1 MPPVAALSYALAP
14 FLSPRAGLVVAAL
27 FAVLLVHLLM
37 RPKRFY
43 MVRHGETL
51 ANAAHLKQGATG
63 GLSEKGKAQAAKVG
77 GALKGLGITRI
88 LSSDF
93 ERARQT
99 ALIVNES
106 LHARIRYS
114 PLLAERRNPSSII
127 GKSTHDPAVER
138 IIEQLDLS
146 YHDDDFRLADEE
158 NFLDQKARAK
168 KCLRYLA
175 RHGAR
180 ANCVVTH
187 HAFLKMLIAVAL
199 YRDRLHA
206 GDFVKLSFFNWSDNA
221 GISILE
227 YAPWHR
233 FSSTRGWR
241 VVSFNELVPE

>member
-1 MPPVAALSYALAP
+1 MPPALSYALAP
-14 FLSPRAGLVVAAL
+14 FLSPTAGLVIAAL
-27 FAVLLVHLLM
+27 FAALLVHLLM
-37 RPKRFY
+37 RPRLYY

-77 GALKGLGITRI
+77 KALKGLGIGRI

-93 ERARQT
+93 ERARET
-99 ALIVNES
+99 AAIVNQS
-106 LHARIRYS
+106 LHTRIRYT
-114 PLLAERRNPSSII
+114 PLLEERRNPSFIV
-127 GKSTHDPAVER
+127 GKWTHDPAVEHAV
-138 IIEQLDLS
+138 EQLDLS

-168 KCLRYLA
+168 KCLSYLA
-175 RHGAR
+175 RHGTQ
-180 ANCVVTH
+180 NTCVITH

-227 YAPWHR
+227 YRPWHR
-233 FSSTRGWR
+233 FSPARGWR
-241 VVSFNELVPE
+241 VVSFNEIVPE